1 MKNIIDKYINKMQNG
16 LFLLDAP
23 TGYGKTWS
31 VIQYIN
37 GKIIE
42 EPNSFNHIFYVTN
55 MKKNIDMD
63 NFQKILGENFDK
75 YCIFLRPYYE
85 HVIENFD
92 KVKIE
97 DEKITKSEH
106 YLNLKS
112 AIDNLQFTKN
122 DKNLDFTR
130 RNRIIKVLEG
140 SIEKDLEPKFR
151 EYIKKQF
158 FYNKKSYEKQQYIKQ
173 NEWIQKLYP
182 STTIDRFKVIL
193 TSTNKFLTP
202 LDPFYKLPYFFYN
215 NEILENSIVFI
226 DEFDAAKPT
235 ILEKIISEGIK
246 YKNDIIKM
254 FINIYFALK
263 NVSFPKALLKKAEV
277 KTENKNYH
285 SIKEILDKNL
295 EVFEKIYTEN
305 EMNYL
310 IKSRD
315 LIYNKAFLFSD
326 GNYITVISD
335 KSRKRLKS
343 KLDISEAQR
352 IIYPATKKDPNKNLS
367 YLMSEIEYAINY
379 FTNGITWISK
389 SYQKNKN
396 DNNTK
401 KSSNYFSNE
410 EAIRSILS
418 IFHLS
423 QEYMDYLFERISTNI
438 VEKNYYMNE
447 TDKEERFLKKG
458 LSFIEVEDSDYHDM
472 QSVLHKF
479 NFDTTPEQML
489 LRICSKS
496 KVVGISAT
504 ATLETV
510 IGNFNLN
517 YLEKELESNYYKIE
531 QNDILKMK
539 KDFEKAQLIYE
550 QKDINVNIELVDN
563 FPYINE
569 YQICRE
575 LIMKI
580 FDGENQKKYLTILTK
595 LNSRTCYY
603 YLIALKI
610 AFVYKS
616 FAQNEKMFSF
626 LCFINRFPKYSSHK
640 LSFEELNQKDIKM
653 MLKDIYD
660 TENIFFL
667 NSKQFEEEIDG
678 INQKLNR
685 LEKCFV
691 ITTYQ
696 TLGCGKN
703 IQYDIP
709 NGIEKNMI
717 IVDRSRMQ
725 KDYDGIFLLTPTNLI
740 QNVNADAEDKYS
752 DVSRFLFHQEYLF
765 SKGYIDSKK
774 KATNIISAFK
784 TLYFPESFTV
794 FYRNNGDL
802 FLNNARVIIQAVGR
816 ICRCPNK
823 NKDIYIFTDAE
834 CLERLQDVKEEL
846 KSRILNYEFF
856 KLLQYE
862 FERINLNCKLYSEK
876 NKKIKN
882 ALDSMA
888 ENVRQ
893 SIYNVKQWE
902 KLRDAALRN
911 PTYTGN
917 NSILDEYYFEFDKP
931 INMYGYKF
939 SKNFEIKNIVFR
951 ESYNYNK
958 VSSLEAG
965 LNALWEIECVKK
977 VFMEKNYSFKFQM
990 NTKIMS
996 PAFFKQI
1003 YQAAIGE
1010 VAGKAIL
1017 EENMGDDL
1025 KPLDDYTMYEFFD
1038 YKYENIYIDFKN
1050 WNRYEIDNDTYVRK
1064 IMWKL
1069 NSIKGSKAII
1079 INILKVAN
1087 GKELIQN
1094 LPQNVIQIPW
1104 LINDEN
1110 EIDETQIE
1118 TVLKFMN
1125 L

>member
-1 MKNIIDKYINKMQNG
+1 MKNIIDKYINQMQTG

-37 GKIIE
+37 KKIIE
-42 EPNSFNHIFYVTN
+42 ESNSFNHIFYVTN

-63 NFQKILGENFDK
+63 KFYKILGENFDK

-97 DEKITKSEH
+97 DEKITKSEY

-112 AIDNLQFTKN
+112 AIENLQFTKN

-182 STTIDRFKVIL
+182 STIIDRFKVIL

-285 SIKEILDKNL
+285 SVKEILDKNL
-295 EVFEKIYTEN
+295 EVFEKIYIEN
-305 EMNYL
+305 ELNYL

-326 GNYITVISD
+326 GNYITVIQNTS
-335 KSRKRLKS
+335 KKCLKS
-343 KLDISEAQR
+343 KLDTGEDQR
-352 IIYPATKKDPNKNLS
+352 IIYPTTKKDPNKDLS
-367 YLMSEIEYAINY
+367 YLMNEIEYAINH

-396 DNNTK
+396 ENNNK

-423 QEYMDYLFERISTNI
+423 QEYMDYLFERVSTNI
-438 VEKNYYMNE
+438 VEKKYYMNE
-447 TDKEERFLKKG
+447 INEEDRFFKKG

-479 NFDTTPEQML
+479 SFDTTPEQML
-489 LRICSKS
+489 LRICAKS
-496 KVVGISAT
+496 KVVGVSAT

-510 IGNFNLN
+510 IGNFDLS
-517 YLEKELESNYYKIE
+517 YLKKELKSNYYEIE
-531 QNDILKMK
+531 QSDIFEMK
-539 KDFEKAQLIYE
+539 KTFSDKQLIYE
-550 QKDINVNIELVDN
+550 QKNINVNIELVDN

-575 LIMKI
+575 LIIKI
-580 FDGENQKKYLTILTK
+580 FEEAKQKKYLTVLTK
-595 LNSRTCYY
+595 FNAGTCYY

-610 AFVYKS
+610 AFAFKR
-616 FAQNEKMFSF
+616 FIQNEKMYSF
-626 LCFINRFPKYSSHK
+626 ICFINRFPKYSSHK
-640 LSFEELNQKDIKM
+640 LSYEELNQKDIKM

-667 NSKQFEEEIDG
+667 NSKQFEEGIDD
-678 INQKLNR
+678 INLKLSK

-709 NGIEKNMI
+709 NGIEKNMV
-717 IVDRSRMQ
+717 IVDSNRMQ

-740 QNVNADAEDKYS
+740 QNVNEGSEDKYS
-752 DVSRFLFHQEYLF
+752 DVSRFLFHQEYLY
-765 SKGYIDSKK
+765 SKGYLDYKK
-774 KATNIISAFK
+774 KVTNIISAFK
-784 TLYFPESFTV
+784 TLYFPTTFAL

-823 NKDIYIFTDAE
+823 NKNIYIYTDAE
-834 CLERLQDVKEEL
+834 CLDRLQEIEQQLNDRL
-846 KSRILNYEFF
+846 LNYEFN
-856 KLLQYE
+856 KLLQHR
-862 FERINLNCKLYSEK
+862 FERININFKIFSEK
-876 NKKIKN
+876 NQQTKRT
-882 ALDSMA
+882 LDSMSK
-888 ENVRQ
+888 NVRQ
-893 SIYNVKQWE
+893 SKETVKQWE
-902 KLRDAALRN
+902 KLRDYALRH
-911 PTYTGN
+911 PTYSG
-917 NSILDEYYFEFDKP
+917 SISVLDEFYFEFEKQVT
-931 INMYGYKF
+931 MYGYKL
-939 SKNFEIKNIVFR
+939 SNNFGLKKIVFR
-951 ESYNYNK
+951 DSYNYSK
-958 VSSLEAG
+958 VSSNEAG
-965 LNALWEIECVKK
+965 LNILWEIECVKNI
-977 VFMEKNYSFKFQM
+977 FNQRNYALKFEP

-1017 EENMGDDL
+1017 EEYMGDDL
-1025 KPLDDYTMYEFFD
+1025 QSLDDYTMYEFFD

-1079 INILKVAN
+1079 INLIKVAN
-1087 GKELIQN
+1087 GKDLIQN

-1104 LINDEN
+1104 LINEEN